1 MSFKFSLET
10 LLEMRVKKEDEIKQ
24 IFSKSKRELEL
35 KKLQKQEMEENYEK
49 YSGINPGETLVYQK
63 IKKNYL
69 FALDKGIDNIE
80 KEIDKKK
87 KEVDFQRDQLKKRQI
102 ERKTV
107 DILKEK
113 QYNQYI
119 TEENRKE
126 QLENDEFALYAF
138 IRNQREEVRK

>member
-10 LLEMRVKKEDEIKQ
+10 LLEMREKKEDEIKQ
-24 IFSKSKRELEL
+24 VFSKSKRELEL
-35 KKLQKQEMEENYEK
+35 KKIQKQEMVDNYEK

-69 FALDKGIDNIE
+69 FALNKGIDSIE
-80 KEIDKKK
+80 KEITKKT
-87 KEVDFQRDQLKKRQI
+87 KEVDFQREQLKKRQI

-113 QYNQYI
+113 QYKEYVE
-119 TEENRKE
+119 EENRKE

-138 IRNQREEVRK
+138 MRNQREEVSK

>member
-10 LLEMRVKKEDEIKQ
+10 LLEMRERKEDEIKQ
-24 IFSKSKRELEL
+24 VFSKSKRELEM
-35 KKLQKQEMEENYEK
+35 KKIKKQEMVENYEK

-69 FALDKGIDNIE
+69 FALNKGIDAVE
-80 KEIDKKK
+80 KEITTKT
-87 KEVDFQRDQLKKRQI
+87 KEVNFQREQLKKRQI

-107 DILKEK
+107 EILKEK
-113 QYNQYI
+113 QYEEYKS
-119 TEENRKE
+119 EENRKE

-138 IRNQREEVRK
+138 MRNQREEVR